1 MIYSNREI
9 RSLNFNALIED
20 VLKSGKPEETLFLVP
35 TNRLARNLKKLLI
48 DRMPGSVVSIINIET
63 LTTLS
68 LKILEDKLT
77 FRELSD
83 AGSAVMIS
91 HITSGMNF
99 RYFKNYKGKFPEG
112 SLDRIRNVIGE
123 YKEHGITPELLRK
136 EAALLEGSEKLK
148 ALDIADI
155 YERYNQK
162 NKSLKV
168 YELGDIYANLNNL
181 EDFEIKEAFGKHFPN
196 AGRIIAAGFDE
207 FTSPE
212 GKILKSLSLLPGIDL
227 FIEFDYFKFNPMI
240 FSHLD
245 KTASM
250 LDMLELRRVEDIS
263 PDTSAG
269 FITDVKER
277 LFLNK
282 GERTNKYSERLYALK
297 AFNKNEEI
305 ELIAAEIKN
314 LIVSENVKPGKICVA
329 FNLVSEFT
337 RDIKEKFEAYGIPA
351 NITDRPNVDAS
362 FPVVALI
369 NFFEITENNFYFKS
383 ILRALNS
390 GFLSLDNINAENL
403 KRIAADLKIV
413 SGRENWK
420 NKIRAEIYN
429 QNSGNADL
437 LSETRLKTLEKG
449 LKDIGL
455 LESLLKPFE
464 KKLTPA
470 LFSLNFLE
478 LIKKLNIRDN
488 LLSESF
494 GMEEDNIKAFTAF
507 LETVNEIMKLI
518 EMEYGANAEF
528 DFKFYLESIR
538 TAASRAR
545 YNIKEKQG
553 YGVIVTSVNEIRG
566 LKYDYLFIG
575 GMNDGIFPTRFQPEI
590 FLSGSYRKAEIIH
603 QTEERFH
610 FYQALKVWKKRL
622 YLTTSASD
630 GKKELVESSFMK
642 DFNTLFSTQ
651 EITSEK
657 YRNYL
662 FTNKGV
668 QISVGKEEVT
678 LTEEL
683 QQIFGKNFIQFVEK
697 NKKIFSL
704 RAGSFATESE
714 FNGFLINKNGKVPE
728 ELAEYRAK
736 QYSISRLENYA
747 RCPYKFF
754 LDTVLKIEVVE
765 EPTEDVEAMELGT
778 IFHEIFFRF
787 LTNVKKEGIRISGCD
802 TKTFNKLKKKLFEI
816 AEEEIEK
823 FGISS
828 PISFSEREKILGYDG
843 NREQS
848 VLYRFLEYER
858 NQDSGY
864 EPTYFEVSF
873 GSTAGDGTD
882 EDISQPMPVKAKNVM
897 LRGKIDRVDV
907 NDEENSFDVVDY
919 KLSGKKPTLPELQS
933 GISLQ
938 LPVYLYSVR
947 EILKSRNIEKTPN
960 DMIIYSLKFSENNF
974 GKDPVR
980 LSRKKDS
987 DKNELNEEIIETAL
1001 GFIEEYVEN
1010 ISKGVFHLSKYEN
1023 REKLV
1028 CGYCNYKSICR
1039 VTDLKE
1045 EN

>member
-1 MIYSNREI
+1 MIYSNRDI
-9 RSLNFNALIED
+9 RSLNFSNLIED
-20 VLKSGKPEETLFLVP
+20 TLNSGKPEDTLFLVP

-48 DRMPGSVVSIINIET
+48 DRMPGKTVSVINIET

-91 HITSGMNF
+91 HITSGINF

-112 SLDRIRNVIGE
+112 SLDRIRSVIGE
-123 YKEHGITPELLRK
+123 YKEHGISPDLLRK
-136 EAALLEGSEKLK
+136 EAETLEGSEKLK
-148 ALDIADI
+148 AFDIADI
-155 YERYNQK
+155 YERYNEK

-168 YELGDIYANLNNL
+168 YELGDIYAHLNNL
-181 EDFEIKEAFGKHFPN
+181 EDYEIKDAFGKHFPKVV
-196 AGRIIAAGFDE
+196 RIIAAGFDE

-212 GKILKSLSLLPGIDL
+212 GKILQSLSMMTGIDL
-227 FIEFDYFKFNPMI
+227 YIDFDYYKFNPMI
-240 FSHLD
+240 FSHLER
-245 KTASM
+245 TAVI
-250 LDMLELRRVEDIS
+250 LDMLEFKRAEDIS
-263 PDTSAG
+263 PDTTSG

-277 LFLNK
+277 LFLNNGGK
-282 GERTNKYSERLYALK
+282 TDKYRDKLLTIR

-305 ELIAAEIKN
+305 ELIASEVKN
-314 LIVSENVKPGKICVA
+314 LIVTENIEPNKICVA

-337 RDIKEKFEAYGIPA
+337 REIKEKFEAYGIPA

-362 FPVVALI
+362 FPVIALI

-403 KRIAADLKIV
+403 KRIASDLKIV

-420 NKIRAEIYN
+420 NKIGAEIHN
-429 QNSGNADL
+429 LKSGNADI
-437 LSETRLKTLEKG
+437 LSEKKIKALEKG
-449 LKDIGL
+449 LKDIERI
-455 LESLLKPFE
+455 ESYLKPFE

-470 LFSLNFLE
+470 AFSIGFLD
-478 LIKKLNIRDN
+478 LITKLKIKDN

-518 EMEYGANAEF
+518 ELEYGASADF
-528 DFKFYLESIR
+528 DIKFYLESIR

-575 GMNDGIFPTRFQPEI
+575 GLNDGIFPTRFQPEI
-590 FLSGSYRKAEIIH
+590 FLSGSYRKAEITH

-622 YLTTSASD
+622 YLSSSASD

-642 DFNTLFSTQ
+642 DFTTLFEVE
-651 EITSEK
+651 EISSEK
-657 YRNYL
+657 YKDYL
-662 FTNKGV
+662 FTNKGT
-668 QISVGKEEVT
+668 QISIGTGEATFSDQLE
-678 LTEEL
+678 
-683 QQIFGKNFIQFVEK
+683 QIFGKEFTQFVQD

-704 RAGSFATESE
+704 RAGSFASESAY
-714 FNGFLINKNGKVPE
+714 NGFLWDEYGNVPAA
-728 ELAEYRAK
+728 LADYSSK

-754 LDTVLKIEVVE
+754 LDSVLKIEVVE
-765 EPTEDVEAMELGT
+765 EPTEDIEAMELGT

-787 LTNVKKEGIRISGCD
+787 LTSVKKEGVKISGCD
-802 TKTFNKLKKKLFEI
+802 TKTFRRLTAKLFEI

-828 PISFSEREKILGYDG
+828 PISFSEREKILGYEG

-858 NQDSGY
+858 ALEGGY
-864 EPTYFEVSF
+864 EPSYFEVSF
-873 GSTAGDGTD
+873 GSTSRESTD
-882 EDISQPMPVKAKNVM
+882 EDISQPMPVKAGKVM
-897 LRGKIDRVDV
+897 LRGKIDRVDI
-907 NDEENSFDVVDY
+907 NTEEQSFDVVDY
-919 KLSGKKPTLPELQS
+919 KLPAFDIKW
-933 GISLQ
+933 
-938 LPVYLYSVR
+938 
-947 EILKSRNIEKTPN
+947 
-960 DMIIYSLKFSENNF
+960 
-974 GKDPVR
+974 
-980 LSRKKDS
+980 
-987 DKNELNEEIIETAL
+987 
-1001 GFIEEYVEN
+1001 
-1010 ISKGVFHLSKYEN
+1010 
-1023 REKLV
+1023 
-1028 CGYCNYKSICR
+1028 
-1039 VTDLKE
+1039 
-1045 EN
+1045 